1 MITKK
6 VKDQFKT
13 FTPFDDDWKK
23 EMMEL
28 NKGEILF
35 IFRAVALKNMELKL
49 ENKRLQ
55 VQIEL
60 MTSNSISGEE
70 NERQQ

>member
-6 VKDQFKT
+6 VNGKFET
-13 FTPFDDDWKK
+13 FTPFDENWKK